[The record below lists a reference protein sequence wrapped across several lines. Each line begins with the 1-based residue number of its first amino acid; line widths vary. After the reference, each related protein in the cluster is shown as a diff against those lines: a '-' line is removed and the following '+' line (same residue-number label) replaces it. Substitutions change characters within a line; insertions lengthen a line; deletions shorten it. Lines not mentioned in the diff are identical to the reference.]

1 METTAF
7 PQVRVRNK
15 HQITLPASV
24 ARAASISVND
34 VLSVDY
40 RNGIITLTTQRTPAK
55 KRPSLMEFAGCAKG
69 LYGRTPKE
77 IESYV
82 ANERASWER

>member
-1 METTAF
+1 M

-24 ARAASISVND
+24 ARAASVGVND
-34 VLSVDY
+34 VLDVSY
-40 RNGIITLTTQRTPAK
+40 KEGIITLMTQRIPAK
-55 KRPSLMEFAGCAKG
+55 KRPSLMELAGCAKG
-69 LYGRTPKE
+69 LYGRTPEE
-77 IESYV
+77 IEAYV